1 MSKPSDV
8 PPDFTTTPYTV
19 IIDTRE
25 QAPFE
30 FRSMTRLERYGGGP
44 LIVKTKRLALP
55 TGDYSIEGMQDQI
68 TIERKEMGDFFNCCG
83 QDRER
88 FEKQL
93 SRLNEME
100 FACVVVEASFDMV
113 MRGHRESKLKPESV
127 RGSVIA
133 WQQEHFPK
141 VHWWFLGGKFLA
153 EQTTFRMLDRWWRN
167 HSESSH

>member
-1 MSKPSDV
+1 MSKDKP
-8 PPDFTTTPYTV
+8 TEYATTPYTI

-30 FRSMTRLERYGGGP
+30 FRSITQTKSQGGNP

-55 TGDYSIEGMQDQI
+55 TGDYSIEGMEDQVA
-68 TIERKEMGDFFNCCG
+68 IERKELGDLYHCCG
-83 QDRER
+83 SDRDR

-93 SRLNEME
+93 ARLNEMPFGCMMIE
-100 FACVVVEASFDMV
+100 SSFGMA
-113 MRGHRESKLKPESV
+113 MRGHRESKLNPESL

-133 WQQEHFPK
+133 WQQEYFPR
-141 VHWWFLGGKFLA
+141 VHWWWSDGKWLA
-153 EQTTFRMLDRWWRN
+153 EQTTFRILDRWWRN